1 MPNITVTITDTEE
14 KCLNTV
20 MVGIGTWADN
30 FVTNRARIAKEDII
44 SKLVAHC
51 NSNSI
56 ALAVGEDAQV
66 TQAYAIGVA
75 HTAIGPE
82 STPAPSE

>member
-20 MVGIGTWADN
+20 MVGIGTWTDN
-30 FVTNRARIAKEDII
+30 FVTDRARRAKEEII
-44 SKLVAHC
+44 SNLVTHC
-51 NSNSI
+51 NEHSI
-56 ALAVGEDAQV
+56 ALAVGADAQV

-75 HTAIGPE
+75 HTLTG
-82 STPAPSE
+82 TPPVP

>member
-20 MVGIGTWADN
+20 MVGIGTWTDN
-30 FVTNRARIAKEDII
+30 AVKNRAREAKENII
-44 SKLVAHC
+44 SKLVTHC
-51 NSNSI
+51 NENEI
-56 ALAVGEDAQV
+56 ALAVGADAQV

-75 HTAIGPE
+75 HTLTNNP
-82 STPAPSE
+82 PAP

>member
-20 MVGIGTWADN
+20 MVGIGTWTDN
-30 FVTNRARIAKEDII
+30 FVKNRARIAQDEILSDLLK
-44 SKLVAHC
+44 HC
-51 NSNSI
+51 NANGI
-56 ALAVGEDAQV
+56 ALATGVDAQV

-75 HTAIGPE
+75 HTATTE
-82 STPAPSE
+82 YSTSE

>member
-20 MVGIGTWADN
+20 MVGIGTWTDN
-30 FVTNRARIAKEDII
+30 LVTDRARIAKDEII
-44 SKLVAHC
+44 SNLVKHC
-51 NSNSI
+51 NEKSLSI
-56 ALAVGEDAQV
+56 ATGEDAQI

-75 HTAIGPE
+75 HTLTGTP
-82 STPAPSE
+82 PAP